1 MKKILI
7 DKRKLKNN
15 HDYDELVKEM
25 NSYTDPEYKPKDE
38 DKEVW
43 EYRRKYFKDSSSIQI
58 GDIGIIIQPNMD
70 VTPNRINKNEDN
82 YNITFQDYTIN
93 YYYKGVSIGKFS
105 GYFKSLSFDHILED
119 SDILEQHMHLIL
131 DSIPFDNFSI
141 NYGTYY
147 VDWDNR
153 PFITNEML
161 AKFSSG

>member
-25 NSYTDPEYKPKDE
+25 NSYNDPEYKPKDE

-43 EYRRKYFKDSSSIQI
+43 EYRRKYFKDATSFQI
-58 GDIGIIIQPNMD
+58 GDIGIITQPNMD
-70 VTPNRINKNEDN
+70 ITPNRTNKNEDN
-82 YNITFQDYTIN
+82 YKITFQDYTIHF
-93 YYYKGVSIGKFS
+93 YYKGVSIGSFS
-105 GYFKSLSFDHILED
+105 GYFKSLSFDHLLED

-141 NYGTYY
+141 NYETYY

-161 AKFSSG
+161 AEFSNC